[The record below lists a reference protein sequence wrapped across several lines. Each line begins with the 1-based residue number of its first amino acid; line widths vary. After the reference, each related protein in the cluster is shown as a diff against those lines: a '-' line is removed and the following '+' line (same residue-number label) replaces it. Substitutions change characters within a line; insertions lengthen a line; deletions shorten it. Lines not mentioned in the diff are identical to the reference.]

1 MNLQGLVQAPRL
13 WVTDP
18 RADRR
23 VTWME
28 LFFDLIFVAAVAEV
42 GSPLRADYS
51 WPGLLRYSFL
61 FVLIWWA
68 WSGHTLYS
76 TRFDHDDLVQ
86 RGLIL
91 LQCFIAAVMAANA
104 KEALDS
110 RSSAGF
116 GAAYAG
122 MRIVLVLQYVRAR
135 RLLETRELTTRYA
148 IGFGTA
154 ALLWII
160 SALLDAPERYWVWAL
175 ALAVDFLTPWLA
187 VKHSMKFPPD
197 AAHFPERFGLFTI
210 ILLGEFGVLSVKVRD
225 G

>member
-1 MNLQGLVQAPRL
+1 MNLNSVVQAPRL
-13 WVTDP
+13 WTAEPGVH
-18 RADRR
+18 RR

-42 GSPLRADYS
+42 GAPLSTDYS
-51 WPGLLRYSFL
+51 WEGLLRYGFL

-110 RSSAGF
+110 RSSA
-116 GAAYAG
+116 
-122 MRIVLVLQYVRAR
+122 
-135 RLLETRELTTRYA
+135 
-148 IGFGTA
+148 
-154 ALLWII
+154 
-160 SALLDAPERYWVWAL
+160 
-175 ALAVDFLTPWLA
+175 
-187 VKHSMKFPPD
+187 
-197 AAHFPERFGLFTI
+197 
-210 ILLGEFGVLSVKVRD
+210 
-225 G
+225 

>member
-13 WVTDP
+13 WVAEP
-18 RADRR
+18 GAGRR

-42 GSPLRADYS
+42 GAPLSTDYS
-51 WPGLLRYSFL
+51 WPGLLRYGFL

-76 TRFDHDDLVQ
+76 TRFDHDDFVQ
-86 RGLIL
+86 RALIL

-135 RLLETRELTTRYA
+135 RVAETGPLTTRVA
-148 IGFGTA
+148 VGFVAGD
-154 ALLWII
+154 W
-160 SALLDAPERYWVWAL
+160 L
-175 ALAVDFLTPWLA
+175 ALV
-187 VKHSMKFPPD
+187 
-197 AAHFPERFGLFTI
+197 
-210 ILLGEFGVLSVKVRD
+210 
-225 G
+225 

>member
-116 GAAYAG
+116 GAA
-122 MRIVLVLQYVRAR
+122 
-135 RLLETRELTTRYA
+135 
-148 IGFGTA
+148 
-154 ALLWII
+154 
-160 SALLDAPERYWVWAL
+160 
-175 ALAVDFLTPWLA
+175 
-187 VKHSMKFPPD
+187 
-197 AAHFPERFGLFTI
+197 
-210 ILLGEFGVLSVKVRD
+210 
-225 G
+225 

>member
-1 MNLQGLVQAPRL
+1 MSLAAAPRL
-13 WVTDP
+13 WVSDP
-18 RADRR
+18 HSERR

-42 GSPLRADYS
+42 GAPLSADYS
-51 WPGLLRYSFL
+51 PAGLLRYSFL

-76 TRFDHDDLVQ
+76 TSFDHADLPQ
-86 RGLIL
+86 PLLIL

-122 MRIVLVLQYVRAR
+122 MRVVLVIQYLRAR
-135 RLLETRELTTRYA
+135 SVPETRALTTRYA
-148 IGFGTA
+148 VGFGAAA
-154 ALLWII
+154 ALWIV
-160 SALLDAPERYWVWAL
+160 SALLDAPARYWIWGVAL
-175 ALAVDFLTPWLA
+175 AIDF
-187 VKHSMKFPPD
+187 
-197 AAHFPERFGLFTI
+197 
-210 ILLGEFGVLSVKVRD
+210 
-225 G
+225 

>member
-51 WPGLLRYSFL
+51 WPGLLRYSLL

-76 TRFDHDDLVQ
+76 TRFDHDDLIQ
-86 RGLIL
+86 RGHDPASVLYRCGYGG
-91 LQCFIAAVMAANA
+91 QC
-104 KEALDS
+104 E
-110 RSSAGF
+110 
-116 GAAYAG
+116 
-122 MRIVLVLQYVRAR
+122 
-135 RLLETRELTTRYA
+135 
-148 IGFGTA
+148 
-154 ALLWII
+154 
-160 SALLDAPERYWVWAL
+160 
-175 ALAVDFLTPWLA
+175 
-187 VKHSMKFPPD
+187 
-197 AAHFPERFGLFTI
+197 
-210 ILLGEFGVLSVKVRD
+210 
-225 G
+225 